1 MKFPKPLPTLCL
13 TISAILFSQ
22 IAAAQQIK
30 AADVHPKD
38 YPNVVAVKNMGDKL
52 KRRPTDGWKLKH
64 SQAGSWVMKNK

>member
-52 KRRPTDGWKLKH
+52 KTATDGRLEIKTFPGGVL
-64 SQAGSWVMKNK
+64 G